1 MKKETGYLH
10 MKKVQNL
17 IEKKKNIIFILIF
30 TLIMV
35 MDPLK
40 IEAADMSGTTITRG
54 QWLHDL
60 TDLFGMS
67 VEKENYPDNYFS
79 DIDQNNEYYSDI
91 MTATEIG
98 LVDVEAGEKV
108 CPTDPVTRE
117 FAVYTMN
124 FCLGYTPNDK
134 DTYGFNDK
142 SDFIHTND
150 ANAEKYFDAAQVA
163 VEQGW
168 LTLQDNKFLPQKY
181 LTLLEKD
188 TMWKAAKE
196 YLQSQ
201 TIDENYK
208 NKATFA
214 DGVIEIPQET
224 EYQFDE
230 FNNAKFV
237 TLFNYT
243 GNLKDGDTFALWQS
257 GLPIIY
263 KAVAVEDNGSGL
275 VVQIS
280 DADDENAI
288 NELDAQGTVEADL
301 AEAVQAGEGTMTWI
315 VGGSAGKNYT
325 DGREISDPRLAGT
338 KKITAIKRAKTFK
351 LGEGLSATV
360 DVTLESPVVNYKING
375 IKEVYVAMDTEP
387 KVTVTV
393 KGDARENL
401 GLPKSLDLV
410 YIPFGGIGTAKLSVS
425 LEANGQCSLSY
436 KSKVTAGVHYRRGKG
451 TTVVNNFEQKGKPTI
466 VANAELDA
474 TVTASVGIT
483 EVPGIDASA
492 WGKVGTCMGVK
503 AWTYGDDKKPTMCM
517 DTWAYLHASAGR
529 IMKIASID
537 LGSKTITIW
546 DEKNSPVRI
555 ANHYED
561 GISKNPCTR
570 GSSKRKYY
578 TPSNSQYF
586 SDASGIYNSDGTAG
600 SESTIQPR
608 YDYTLSKNAQD
619 EDVATITKY
628 YGSVAAIIVPD
639 TIDGYPVVAIGNE
652 AFRGNKYLTAILIP
666 DCITSIDDYA
676 FADTNLDSLVLP
688 AELSKLGRR
697 ILSGN
702 NGVTEIT
709 IPKTLKSVSSAYLYG
724 MDGDGPFTGSN
735 IQIAT
740 IETGMTEIPG
750 HLFHQN
756 NTLISVEIP
765 DTVVKID
772 EYAFAQT
779 GLESIKIPDTVT
791 RLEEGVLAGTKLT
804 ELKLPRNI
812 EFIGRKILSG
822 NKGVT
827 EISIPKRLKSVGSAY
842 LYGMDGDGP
851 FAESNIQKATIETG
865 MTEVP
870 GHLFHQNITLT
881 SVEIPDT
888 VVKIDEYAFT
898 QTGLESIKI
907 PDTVTRL
914 EEGVLAGTK
923 LTELKLPRNIEFI
936 GRRIL
941 SGSEGVTEIEIP
953 KNLKSV
959 GSAYLY
965 GIDGDGPFTGSNIQ
979 KVKIEAGMTKIPA
992 HLFQKNST
1000 LTVVEIPDTVTEIDD
1015 YAFAQTG
1022 VENLEIPES
1031 VITLNNQIFSGSNLV
1046 QISIPDS
1053 ITDMGNAIF
1062 QNCSKLQKV
1071 KLPKVRYNIGEYT
1084 FAGCTSME
1092 EIQLPKTV
1100 TTIWPHAFDG
1110 CSSLKKVEW
1119 SDCLEVIKDNA
1130 FKDCTALTEIVIP
1143 NTVRELGNEAFRNC
1157 DGLEKIVI
1165 PNSVT
1170 TIGNGVLYDCD
1181 SLTNISLGSGIFKL
1195 SESCFEHCDKLES
1208 IVLPYTVTEIG
1219 NNAFKNCVALK
1230 TISIPRNTSVIGTS
1244 VFSYPAKMTIYGV
1257 TGTYAEKYAGEQGIK
1272 FVAIDK
1278 KAEKVSLDKSEL
1290 TINEGQTVQLS
1301 LNVEPK
1307 DFTDEVSWKSTDTNI
1322 ATVNE
1327 NGLVNAKNKGT
1338 AKIKIMVG
1346 EQTVYCTVTVVQPV
1360 TDVYLNKDSLALEA
1374 LENYQ
1379 LKAEVYPEE
1388 ADNKELEWTSSNE
1401 KVAIVDQTGCIS
1413 ALTKGVTTITAK
1425 AKDESNVSCQCVV
1438 TVTNNAYIVKNVNM
1452 LESPHK
1458 YENNCSD
1465 YWVYST
1471 EDEGNALQV
1480 TFDQR
1485 TEVEDGFDYIYIYSA
1500 DGTEIGRYTGTQLSG
1515 ATVKV
1520 PGKTVKIKLVSDNAG
1535 NAWGFKVS
1543 KIVSD
1548 FESSEKEAQVIE
1560 CRDSF
1565 EKNKGDDGFNLDA
1578 RLSVGDGVL
1587 QYVSDAPDI
1596 VSVDADGNVTI
1607 NGVGTANITIT
1618 ASETEKYKKTLKTVT
1633 ITVGE
1638 NTTEKKK
1645 LTDCSVDL
1653 EETSFVFDGT
1663 EIMPDVTV
1671 SYGNQILQE
1680 GEDYR
1685 TDYVNNI
1692 NPGTATI
1699 RISAIEESEWEG
1711 EISVTFEIKK
1721 LPDNMTVEIEPNA
1734 FSGCNNLFEVNI
1746 GTRVKKI
1753 GNGAFADC
1761 DNLLNVYFFGNY
1773 PEIAEQSFEN
1783 VSITAFYPYNDRT
1796 WTLDRLKGYGG
1807 NITWV
1812 PWNPTTREIK
1822 KRDLGICSIEVKKGA
1837 YVYTGKQN
1845 VPSVV
1850 VKDGGYTLQK
1860 GKDYTVTCSNNINA
1874 GTAKIVIQG
1883 IGNYG
1888 GSYKTEYT
1896 IGKAKN
1902 EIKGQGIVKV
1912 ASSKAQGV
1920 NIGVRVYGK
1929 AKLTY
1934 SSNNKSIKI
1943 NSQGKITIVK
1953 NYVGNAVITVK
1964 AAATQNYYGATKKIT
1979 VTVKPTG
1986 TKIAS
1991 AINTAKGKVTV
2002 KWKKNSLGGGYT
2014 IQYSTDKQ
2022 FKKGVKTVNIN
2033 GTKTTQKVLPKLQK
2047 GKSYYVRIAVY
2058 KKVGRNK
2065 YYSSWS
2071 GAKIVKIKK

>member
-1 MKKETGYLH
+1 MKKKIGYLH
-10 MKKVQNL
+10 TKNIQNL
-17 IEKKKNIIFILIF
+17 IKKNLIFIIIF
-30 TLIMV
+30 TLLMV
-35 MDPLK
+35 IAPLK
-40 IEAADMSGTTITRG
+40 IEAADMAETTITRV
-54 QWLHDL
+54 QWLHEL

-79 DIDQNNEYYSDI
+79 DINQDDEYYSDI

-98 LVDVEAGEKV
+98 LVDIEAGEKV
-108 CPTDPVTRE
+108 RPTDPVTRE

-124 FCLGYTPNDK
+124 FCLGYTPNAT
-134 DTYGFNDK
+134 DTYEFNDK
-142 SDFIHTND
+142 SDFTHAND
-150 ANAEKYFDAAQVA
+150 ENAEKYFDAAQVA

-168 LTLQDNKFLPQKY
+168 LALQDNKFLPQKN
-181 LTLLEKD
+181 LTLSEKD
-188 TMWKAAKE
+188 TMWKEAKE

-237 TLFNYT
+237 TLFNYA

-275 VVQIS
+275 VVQII

-301 AEAVQAGEGTMTWI
+301 AEAVQTGEGTMTWI
-315 VGGSAGKNYT
+315 VGGTSEQNYT

-375 IKEVYVAMDTEP
+375 IKEVYVAMDAEP

-410 YIPFGGIGTAKLSVS
+410 SIPFGGIGTAKLSVS

-436 KSKVTAGVHYRRGKG
+436 KSKVTTGVHYIRGKG
-451 TTVVNNFEQKGKPTI
+451 ATVVNNFEKKKKPTI

-492 WGKVGTCMGVK
+492 WGKVGTCMGVQ

-561 GISKNPCTR
+561 GIMKNPCTR

-578 TPSNSQYF
+578 SPSNSRYF
-586 SDASGIYNSDGTAG
+586 SDASGIYNSDGGAG

-608 YDYTLSKNAQD
+608 YDYTLSKNEQD

-666 DCITSIDDYA
+666 DCITSIGDYA

-688 AELSKLGRR
+688 AELNSLGRC

-702 NGVTEIT
+702 KTVTEIVIPKTLSKIGSSFSNLIEGDGPFAESNVQRATIEAGMTVIPESLFHKNSTLTSVEIPDTVTGISRYAFAQTGLTSIEIPDTVTRLGESALAYTKLTELKLPSNIEYLGRTILGGNKGVTEIV
-709 IPKTLKSVSSAYLYG
+709 IPKTLNSTGSSFSNLIE
-724 MDGDGPFTGSN
+724 GDGPFAESN
-735 IQIAT
+735 VQRAT
-740 IETGMTEIPG
+740 IEAGMTVIPESLFHKNSALTSVEIPDTVTG
-750 HLFHQN
+750 ISRYAFAQTGLTSIKIPDTVTRLGESVLAYTKLTELKLPSNIEYLGRTILGGNKGVTEIVIPKTLNSTGSSFSNLVEGDGPFAESNVQKATIEAGMKVIPESLFHKN
-756 NTLISVEIP
+756 STLISVEIP
-765 DTVVKID
+765 DTVTEISR
-772 EYAFAQT
+772 YAFAQT
-779 GLESIKIPDTVT
+779 GLE
-791 RLEEGVLAGTKLT
+791 
-804 ELKLPRNI
+804 NI
-812 EFIGRKILSG
+812 ELPSS
-822 NKGVT
+822 VT
-827 EISIPKRLKSVGSAY
+827 
-842 LYGMDGDGP
+842 
-851 FAESNIQKATIETG
+851 
-865 MTEVP
+865 
-870 GHLFHQNITLT
+870 TLQY
-881 SVEIPDT
+881 E
-888 VVKIDEYAFT
+888 
-898 QTGLESIKI
+898 
-907 PDTVTRL
+907 
-914 EEGVLAGTK
+914 
-923 LTELKLPRNIEFI
+923 
-936 GRRIL
+936 
-941 SGSEGVTEIEIP
+941 
-953 KNLKSV
+953 
-959 GSAYLY
+959 
-965 GIDGDGPFTGSNIQ
+965 
-979 KVKIEAGMTKIPA
+979 
-992 HLFQKNST
+992 
-1000 LTVVEIPDTVTEIDD
+1000 
-1015 YAFAQTG
+1015 
-1022 VENLEIPES
+1022 
-1031 VITLNNQIFSGSNLV
+1031 IFSGSKLV
-1046 QISIPDS
+1046 QINLPDS
-1053 ITDMGNAIF
+1053 ITGMGNAIF

-1071 KLPKVRYNIGEYT
+1071 KLPKVRYNIGDYT
-1084 FAGCTSME
+1084 FAGCTSLE

-1100 TTIWPHAFDG
+1100 TTIWLHAFDG

-1119 SDCLEVIKDNA
+1119 NDCLESIKDNA
-1130 FKDCTALTEIVIP
+1130 FKGCTSLTEIVIP
-1143 NTVRELGNEAFRNC
+1143 DTVRELGNEAFRNC

-1165 PNSVT
+1165 PNSVA

-1181 SLTNISLGSGIFKL
+1181 RLTNILLGTGISKL

-1230 TISIPRNTSVIGTS
+1230 TISIPRNTSVIGSS

-1257 TGTYAEKYAGEQGIK
+1257 AGTYAEKYAGEQGIK

-1278 KAEKVSLDKSEL
+1278 KADKVSLDKSEV
-1290 TINEGQTVQLS
+1290 TINKGQTVQLS

-1322 ATVNE
+1322 VTVNE
-1327 NGLVNAKNKGT
+1327 KGLVIAKNKGT

-1346 EQTVYCTVTVVQPV
+1346 EQTVYCTITVVQPV
-1360 TDVYLNKDSLALEA
+1360 TNVYLNKDSLAIEA

-1379 LKAEVYPEE
+1379 LKAEIYPED

-1401 KVAIVDQTGCIS
+1401 KVATIDQNGYIS

-1425 AKDESNVSCQCVV
+1425 AKDGSNVSRQCVV
-1438 TVTNNAYIVKNVNM
+1438 TVTNNAYIVKNVDM
-1452 LESPHK
+1452 LQSPHK

-1471 EDEGNALQV
+1471 EDEGNELQV

-1543 KIVSD
+1543 KIVSN
-1548 FESSEKEAQVIE
+1548 FESTEKEAQIIE

-1565 EKNKGDDGFNLDA
+1565 EKKKGDDVFNLDV
-1578 RLSVGDGVL
+1578 RLSVGDGIL

-1607 NGVGTANITIT
+1607 NGIGTANITIT
-1618 ASETEKYKKTLKTVT
+1618 ASETEKYKATLKTVT
-1633 ITVGE
+1633 ITVRE
-1638 NTTEKKK
+1638 NTIEKKK

-1653 EETSFVFDGT
+1653 EETSFVYDGT

-1671 SYGNQILQE
+1671 SYGSQILQE

-1685 TDYVNNI
+1685 SDYVNNI

-1699 RISAIEESEWEG
+1699 CISAIEESEWEG

-1746 GTRVKKI
+1746 GARVKKI

-1773 PEIAEQSFEN
+1773 PEIADQSFKN
-1783 VSITAFYPYNDRT
+1783 VSITAYYPYNDRT
-1796 WTLDRLKGYGG
+1796 WTLDRLDGYGG

-1812 PWNPTTREIK
+1812 PWDPVTREVR
-1822 KRDLGICSIEVKKGA
+1822 KRDLGVCSIEVKKGA

-1850 VKDGGYTLQK
+1850 VEDGGYILQE
-1860 GKDYTVTCSNNINA
+1860 GRDYTVTCSNNINA

-1883 IGNYG
+1883 IGNYS

-1896 IGKAKN
+1896 IEKAKN
-1902 EIKGQGIVKV
+1902 EIKGQGIVRV
-1912 ASSKAQGV
+1912 VSSKTQTV
-1920 NIGVRVYGK
+1920 NIGVRVYGN

-1943 NSQGKITIVK
+1943 SSQGKITIAK

-1964 AAATQNYYGATKKIT
+1964 AAATKNYYGVVKKIT

-1986 TKIAS
+1986 TKIS
-1991 AINTAKGKVTV
+1991 NVVNTAKGKVTV
-2002 KWKKNSLGGGYT
+2002 KWKKNSLASGYV

-2022 FKKGVKTVNIN
+2022 FKTGVKTVTVN
-2033 GTKTTQKVLPKLQK
+2033 GAKTTQKVLSKLQK
-2047 GKSYYVRIAVY
+2047 GKSYYVRLAVY
-2058 KKVGRNK
+2058 KKVGSNK

-2071 GAKIVKIKK
+2071 GTKIVKIKK

>member
-1 MKKETGYLH
+1 M
-10 MKKVQNL
+10 
-17 IEKKKNIIFILIF
+17 
-30 TLIMV
+30 
-35 MDPLK
+35 
-40 IEAADMSGTTITRG
+40 
-54 QWLHDL
+54 
-60 TDLFGMS
+60 
-67 VEKENYPDNYFS
+67 
-79 DIDQNNEYYSDI
+79 
-91 MTATEIG
+91 
-98 LVDVEAGEKV
+98 
-108 CPTDPVTRE
+108 
-117 FAVYTMN
+117 
-124 FCLGYTPNDK
+124 
-134 DTYGFNDK
+134 
-142 SDFIHTND
+142 
-150 ANAEKYFDAAQVA
+150 
-163 VEQGW
+163 
-168 LTLQDNKFLPQKY
+168 
-181 LTLLEKD
+181 
-188 TMWKAAKE
+188 
-196 YLQSQ
+196 
-201 TIDENYK
+201 
-208 NKATFA
+208 
-214 DGVIEIPQET
+214 
-224 EYQFDE
+224 
-230 FNNAKFV
+230 
-237 TLFNYT
+237 
-243 GNLKDGDTFALWQS
+243 
-257 GLPIIY
+257 
-263 KAVAVEDNGSGL
+263 
-275 VVQIS
+275 
-280 DADDENAI
+280 
-288 NELDAQGTVEADL
+288 L
-301 AEAVQAGEGTMTWI
+301 A
-315 VGGSAGKNYT
+315 Y
-325 DGREISDPRLAGT
+325 
-338 KKITAIKRAKTFK
+338 
-351 LGEGLSATV
+351 
-360 DVTLESPVVNYKING
+360 
-375 IKEVYVAMDTEP
+375 
-387 KVTVTV
+387 
-393 KGDARENL
+393 
-401 GLPKSLDLV
+401 
-410 YIPFGGIGTAKLSVS
+410 
-425 LEANGQCSLSY
+425 
-436 KSKVTAGVHYRRGKG
+436 
-451 TTVVNNFEQKGKPTI
+451 
-466 VANAELDA
+466 
-474 TVTASVGIT
+474 
-483 EVPGIDASA
+483 
-492 WGKVGTCMGVK
+492 
-503 AWTYGDDKKPTMCM
+503 
-517 DTWAYLHASAGR
+517 
-529 IMKIASID
+529 
-537 LGSKTITIW
+537 
-546 DEKNSPVRI
+546 
-555 ANHYED
+555 
-561 GISKNPCTR
+561 
-570 GSSKRKYY
+570 
-578 TPSNSQYF
+578 
-586 SDASGIYNSDGTAG
+586 
-600 SESTIQPR
+600 
-608 YDYTLSKNAQD
+608 
-619 EDVATITKY
+619 
-628 YGSVAAIIVPD
+628 
-639 TIDGYPVVAIGNE
+639 
-652 AFRGNKYLTAILIP
+652 
-666 DCITSIDDYA
+666 
-676 FADTNLDSLVLP
+676 
-688 AELSKLGRR
+688 
-697 ILSGN
+697 
-702 NGVTEIT
+702 
-709 IPKTLKSVSSAYLYG
+709 
-724 MDGDGPFTGSN
+724 
-735 IQIAT
+735 
-740 IETGMTEIPG
+740 
-750 HLFHQN
+750 
-756 NTLISVEIP
+756 
-765 DTVVKID
+765 
-772 EYAFAQT
+772 
-779 GLESIKIPDTVT
+779 
-791 RLEEGVLAGTKLT
+791 TKLT
-804 ELKLPRNI
+804 ELKLPSNI
-812 EFIGRKILSG
+812 EYLGRTILGG

-827 EISIPKRLKSVGSAY
+827 EIVIPKTLNSTGSSFSN
-842 LYGMDGDGP
+842 LIDGDGP
-851 FAESNIQKATIETG
+851 FAESNVQKATIEAG
-865 MTEVP
+865 MTVVP
-870 GHLFHQNITLT
+870 EHLFHKNSTLT

-888 VVKIDEYAFT
+888 V
-898 QTGLESIKI
+898 
-907 PDTVTRL
+907 
-914 EEGVLAGTK
+914 
-923 LTELKLPRNIEFI
+923 
-936 GRRIL
+936 
-941 SGSEGVTEIEIP
+941 TEI
-953 KNLKSV
+953 SR
-959 GSAYLY
+959 
-965 GIDGDGPFTGSNIQ
+965 
-979 KVKIEAGMTKIPA
+979 
-992 HLFQKNST
+992 
-1000 LTVVEIPDTVTEIDD
+1000 

-1022 VENLEIPES
+1022 LENIELPSS
-1031 VITLNNQIFSGSNLV
+1031 VTTLQYEIFSGGNLL

-1053 ITDMGNAIF
+1053 VTSMGNAIF

-1071 KLPKVRYNIGEYT
+1071 KLPKDRYNISDYT

-1092 EIQLPKTV
+1092 EIQRPKTV

-1110 CSSLKKVEW
+1110 CRSLKKVEW

-1130 FKDCTALTEIVIP
+1130 FKDCMALTEIVIP

-1195 SESCFEHCDKLES
+1195 SESCFEHCDKLEN
-1208 IVLPYTVTEIG
+1208 IILPYTIKSIDKS
-1219 NNAFKNCVALK
+1219 AFKECIALK
-1230 TISIPRNTSVIGTS
+1230 EITIPRNTSSIGTS

-1425 AKDESNVSCQCVV
+1425 AKDGSNVSCQCVV

-1565 EKNKGDDGFNLDA
+1565 EKNKGDDGFNLDV

-1587 QYVSDAPDI
+1587 KYVSDAPDI

-1633 ITVGE
+1633 IMVGE

-1645 LTDCSVDL
+1645 LTDCSVDF

-1860 GKDYTVTCSNNINA
+1860 GKDYTVICSNNINA

-1986 TKIAS
+1986 TKITS

-2002 KWKKNSLGGGYT
+2002 KWKKNSLGGGYA

>member
-1 MKKETGYLH
+1 MEKETGYLH

-17 IEKKKNIIFILIF
+17 IKKKKNIIFILVF
-30 TLIMV
+30 ALIMV
-35 MDPLK
+35 MDPLR

-60 TDLFGMS
+60 TNLFGMS

-108 CPTDPVTRE
+108 RPTDPVTRE

-142 SDFIHTND
+142 SDFTHAND
-150 ANAEKYFDAAQVA
+150 ENAEKYFDAAQVA
-163 VEQGW
+163 LEQGW
-168 LTLQDNKFLPQKY
+168 VALQNNKFLPQKN
-181 LTLLEKD
+181 LTPSEKS
-188 TMWKAAKE
+188 TMWKDATDCI
-196 YLQSQ
+196 QSQ
-201 TIDENYK
+201 TIDGNYK

-214 DGVIEIPQET
+214 EGVVEIPQET

-243 GNLKDGDTFALWQS
+243 GSLKDGDTFALWQS

-280 DADDENAI
+280 DADDENTI

-315 VGGSAGKNYT
+315 EGGSAEKNYM
-325 DGREISDPRLAGT
+325 DGREISNPRLAGS
-338 KKITAIKRAKTFK
+338 KNLTAIKRSKTFT
-351 LGEGLSATV
+351 LGDGLSATV
-360 DVTLESPVVNYKING
+360 NVTIPTPVVNYKVNG
-375 IKEVYVAMDTEP
+375 IKEVYVAMDADPT
-387 KVTVTV
+387 VTVTV
-393 KGDARENL
+393 KGDARESL

-425 LEANGQCSLSY
+425 LEATGQCSLSY

-451 TTVVNNFEQKGKPTI
+451 TTVVNNFEEKKKPKPTI
-466 VANAELDA
+466 SARAELDA
-474 TVTASVGIT
+474 TLTASVGIT
-483 EVPGIDASA
+483 ELPGIDASA
-492 WGKVGTCMGVK
+492 WGKVGSRMGLQ
-503 AWTYGDDKKPTMCM
+503 AWTYEDDKKPAVCM
-517 DTWAYLHASAGR
+517 DTWGYLHASAG
-529 IMKIASID
+529 ITMKIASMD
-537 LGSKTITIW
+537 LGSKTVVIW
-546 DEKNSPVRI
+546 DENNSPVRI
-555 ANHYED
+555 VNHYED
-561 GISKNPCTR
+561 GILKNPCTR
-570 GSSKRKYY
+570 GSSNRKYY
-578 TPSNSQYF
+578 TSSDSRYF
-586 SDASGIYNSDGTAG
+586 SDASGIYNSDGGTG

-608 YDYTLSKNAQD
+608 YEYTLSKNAQD

-666 DCITSIDDYA
+666 DCITSIGDYA

-688 AELSKLGRR
+688 DKLNKLGRR

-702 NGVTEIT
+702 KGITEIA

-724 MDGDGPFTGSN
+724 MDGDGPFTESN
-735 IQIAT
+735 IQRAT
-740 IETGMTEIPG
+740 IETGMTDVPE
-750 HLFHQN
+750 HLFQRN
-756 NTLISVEIP
+756 STLISVEIP
-765 DTVVKID
+765 DTVVKIGG
-772 EYAFAQT
+772 YAFAQT
-779 GLESIKIPDTVT
+779 GVESIEIPDTVT
-791 RLEEGVLAGTKLT
+791 RLEEGVLAETKLA
-804 ELKLPRNI
+804 K
-812 EFIGRKILSG
+812 
-822 NKGVT
+822 
-827 EISIPKRLKSVGSAY
+827 
-842 LYGMDGDGP
+842 
-851 FAESNIQKATIETG
+851 
-865 MTEVP
+865 
-870 GHLFHQNITLT
+870 
-881 SVEIPDT
+881 
-888 VVKIDEYAFT
+888 
-898 QTGLESIKI
+898 
-907 PDTVTRL
+907 
-914 EEGVLAGTK
+914 
-923 LTELKLPRNIEFI
+923 LKLPRNIEFI

-941 SGSEGVTEIEIP
+941 SGNKGVTEITIP
-953 KNLKSV
+953 KSLKNV

-965 GIDGDGPFTGSNIQ
+965 GIDGDGPFTESNI
-979 KVKIEAGMTKIPA
+979 KRAKIEAGMVKIPE
-992 HLFQKNST
+992 HLFQRDSV
-1000 LTVVEIPDTVTEIDD
+1000 LISVEIPDTVTEINA

-1022 VENLEIPES
+1022 LENIEIPES
-1031 VITLNNQIFSGSNLV
+1031 VIVLDNQVFAGGNLI
-1046 QISIPDS
+1046 QINIPDS
-1053 ITDMGNAIF
+1053 IENMGNAIF
-1062 QNCSKLQKV
+1062 QGCSKLKTV
-1071 KLPKVRYNIGEYT
+1071 KLPTVRYNIGSYM
-1084 FAGCTSME
+1084 FADCISLE
-1092 EIQLPKTV
+1092 EIKFPKTV
-1100 TTIWPHAFDG
+1100 TTIWEHAFEG

-1119 SDCLEVIKDNA
+1119 SDCLESIKDNA
-1130 FKDCTALTEIVIP
+1130 FKGCTSLTEIVIP
-1143 NTVRELGNEAFRNC
+1143 NTVRELGN
-1157 DGLEKIVI
+1157 
-1165 PNSVT
+1165 
-1170 TIGNGVLYDCD
+1170 GVLYDCD
-1181 SLTNISLGSGIFKL
+1181 SLTNISVGAGISKL
-1195 SESCFEHCDKLES
+1195 SESCFEHCDNLEK
-1208 IVLPYTVTEIG
+1208 IVLPYTIKSIDKS
-1219 NNAFKNCVALK
+1219 AFKECIALK
-1230 TISIPRNTSVIGTS
+1230 EITIPRNTSSIGTS

-1257 TGTYAEKYAGEQGIK
+1257 AGTYAEKYAGEQGIK

-1278 KAEKVSLDKSEL
+1278 KAEKVSLDKSEV

-1425 AKDESNVSCQCVV
+1425 AKDGSNVSCQCVV

-1565 EKNKGDDGFNLDA
+1565 EKNKGDDGFNLDV

-1618 ASETEKYKKTLKTVT
+1618 ASETEKYKKALKTVT
-1633 ITVGE
+1633 ITVRE
-1638 NTTEKKK
+1638 NAIEKKK
-1645 LTDCSVDL
+1645 LTDCSVDF
-1653 EETSFVFDGT
+1653 EETSFVYDGN

-1685 TDYVNNI
+1685 IDYVNNI

-1699 RISAIEESEWEG
+1699 HISAIEESEWEG

-1783 VSITAFYPYNDRT
+1783 VSITAYYPYNDRT

-1845 VPSVV
+1845 IPSVV
-1850 VKDGGYTLQK
+1850 VKDGGCTLQK

-1883 IGNYG
+1883 IGNYSG
-1888 GSYKTEYT
+1888 RYKTEYT

-1902 EIKGQGIVKV
+1902 EIKGQRIVKA

-1943 NSQGKITIVK
+1943 NSQGKITIAK

-1964 AAATQNYYGATKKIT
+1964 AVATQNYYGATKKIT

-1991 AINTAKGKVTV
+1991 AINTTKGKVTV
-2002 KWKKNSLGGGYT
+2002 KWKKNSLGGGYA

-2033 GTKTTQKVLPKLQK
+2033 GTKTTQKVLSKLQK

>member
-17 IEKKKNIIFILIF
+17 IKKKKNIIFILVF
-30 TLIMV
+30 ALIMV
-35 MDPLK
+35 MDPLR

-60 TDLFGMS
+60 TNLFGMS

-108 CPTDPVTRE
+108 RPTDPVTRE

-142 SDFIHTND
+142 SDFTHAND
-150 ANAEKYFDAAQVA
+150 ENAEKYFDAAQVA
-163 VEQGW
+163 LEQGW
-168 LTLQDNKFLPQKY
+168 VALQNNKFLPQKN
-181 LTLLEKD
+181 LTPSEKS
-188 TMWKAAKE
+188 TMWKDATDCI
-196 YLQSQ
+196 QSQ
-201 TIDENYK
+201 TIDGNYK

-214 DGVIEIPQET
+214 EGVVEIPQET

-243 GNLKDGDTFALWQS
+243 GSLKDGDTFALWQS

-280 DADDENAI
+280 DADDENTI

-315 VGGSAGKNYT
+315 EGGSAEKNYM
-325 DGREISDPRLAGT
+325 DGREISNPRLAGS
-338 KKITAIKRAKTFK
+338 KNLTAIKRSKTFT
-351 LGEGLSATV
+351 LGDGLSATV
-360 DVTLESPVVNYKING
+360 NVTIPTPVVNYKVNG
-375 IKEVYVAMDTEP
+375 IKEVYVAMDADPT
-387 KVTVTV
+387 VTVTV
-393 KGDARENL
+393 KGDARESL

-425 LEANGQCSLSY
+425 LEATGQCSLSY

-451 TTVVNNFEQKGKPTI
+451 TTVVNNFEEKKKPTI
-466 VANAELDA
+466 SARAELDA
-474 TVTASVGIT
+474 TLTASVGIT
-483 EVPGIDASA
+483 ELPGIDASA
-492 WGKVGTCMGVK
+492 WGKVGSRMGLQ
-503 AWTYGDDKKPTMCM
+503 AWTYEDDKKPAVCM
-517 DTWAYLHASAGR
+517 DTWGYLHASAG
-529 IMKIASID
+529 ITMKIASMD
-537 LGSKTITIW
+537 LGSKTVVIW
-546 DEKNSPVRI
+546 DENNSPVRI
-555 ANHYED
+555 VNHYED
-561 GISKNPCTR
+561 GILKNPCTR
-570 GSSKRKYY
+570 GSSNRKYY
-578 TPSNSQYF
+578 TSSDSRYF
-586 SDASGIYNSDGTAG
+586 SDASGIYNSDGGTG

-608 YDYTLSKNAQD
+608 YEYTLSKNAQD

-639 TIDGYPVVAIGNE
+639 TIDGYPVVAIGDE

-666 DCITSIDDYA
+666 DCITSIGDYA

-688 AELSKLGRR
+688 AELNRLGRC

-702 NGVTEIT
+702 KMVTEIT
-709 IPKTLKSVSSAYLYG
+709 IPKTLSS
-724 MDGDGPFTGSN
+724 TGSSFSN
-735 IQIAT
+735 L
-740 IETGMTEIPG
+740 IE
-750 HLFHQN
+750 
-756 NTLISVEIP
+756 
-765 DTVVKID
+765 
-772 EYAFAQT
+772 
-779 GLESIKIPDTVT
+779 
-791 RLEEGVLAGTKLT
+791 
-804 ELKLPRNI
+804 
-812 EFIGRKILSG
+812 
-822 NKGVT
+822 
-827 EISIPKRLKSVGSAY
+827 
-842 LYGMDGDGP
+842 GDGP
-851 FAESNIQKATIETG
+851 FAESNVQKATIEAG
-865 MTEVP
+865 MTVVP
-870 GHLFHQNITLT
+870 EHLFHKNSTLT

-888 VVKIDEYAFT
+888 V
-898 QTGLESIKI
+898 
-907 PDTVTRL
+907 
-914 EEGVLAGTK
+914 
-923 LTELKLPRNIEFI
+923 
-936 GRRIL
+936 
-941 SGSEGVTEIEIP
+941 TEI
-953 KNLKSV
+953 SR
-959 GSAYLY
+959 
-965 GIDGDGPFTGSNIQ
+965 
-979 KVKIEAGMTKIPA
+979 
-992 HLFQKNST
+992 
-1000 LTVVEIPDTVTEIDD
+1000 

-1022 VENLEIPES
+1022 LENIELPSS
-1031 VITLNNQIFSGSNLV
+1031 VTTLQYEIFSGGNLL

-1053 ITDMGNAIF
+1053 VTSMGNAIF

-1071 KLPKVRYNIGEYT
+1071 KLPKDRYNISDYT
-1084 FAGCTSME
+1084 FAGCTSLE

-1100 TTIWPHAFDG
+1100 TTIWSHAFEG
-1110 CSSLKKVEW
+1110 CSSLKQVEW
-1119 SDCLEVIKDNA
+1119 SDCLESIKDNA
-1130 FKDCTALTEIVIP
+1130 FKGCTSLTEIVIP

-1170 TIGNGVLYDCD
+1170 MIGNGVLYDCD
-1181 SLTNISLGSGIFKL
+1181 SLTNISVGAGISKL
-1195 SESCFEHCDKLES
+1195 SESCFEHCDNLEK
-1208 IVLPYTVTEIG
+1208 IVLPYTIKSIDKS
-1219 NNAFKNCVALK
+1219 AFKECIALK
-1230 TISIPRNTSVIGTS
+1230 EITIPRNTSSIGTS

-1257 TGTYAEKYAGEQGIK
+1257 AGTYAEKYAGEQGIK

-1278 KAEKVSLDKSEL
+1278 KAEKVSLDKSEV

-1379 LKAEVYPEE
+1379 LKAEVYPKE

-1425 AKDESNVSCQCVV
+1425 AKDGSNVSCQCVV

-1471 EDEGNALQV
+1471 EDGGNALQV

-1548 FESSEKEAQVIE
+1548 FENSEKEAQVIE

-1618 ASETEKYKKTLKTVT
+1618 ASETEKYKKALKTVT
-1633 ITVGE
+1633 ITVRE
-1638 NTTEKKK
+1638 NAIEKKK
-1645 LTDCSVDL
+1645 LTDCSVDF
-1653 EETSFVFDGT
+1653 EETSFVYDGN

-1685 TDYVNNI
+1685 IDYVNNI

-1699 RISAIEESEWEG
+1699 HISAIEESEWEG

-1753 GNGAFADC
+1753 GNRAFADC

-1783 VSITAFYPYNDRT
+1783 VSITAYYPYNDRT

-1845 VPSVV
+1845 IPSVV
-1850 VKDGGYTLQK
+1850 VKDGGCTLQK

-1883 IGNYG
+1883 IGNYS

-1902 EIKGQGIVKV
+1902 EIKGQRIVKA

-1943 NSQGKITIVK
+1943 NSQGKITIAK

-1964 AAATQNYYGATKKIT
+1964 AVATQNYYGATKKIT

-1991 AINTAKGKVTV
+1991 AINTTKGKVTV
-2002 KWKKNSLGGGYT
+2002 KWKKNSLGGGYA

>member
-1 MKKETGYLH
+1 MEKETGYLH

-17 IEKKKNIIFILIF
+17 IKKKKNIIFILIF
-30 TLIMV
+30 IFALIMV

-142 SDFIHTND
+142 SDFTHAND
-150 ANAEKYFDAAQVA
+150 ENAEKYFDAAQVA

-168 LTLQDNKFLPQKY
+168 VALQNNKFLPQKN
-181 LTLLEKD
+181 LTPSEKN
-188 TMWKAAKE
+188 TMWKEATDCI
-196 YLQSQ
+196 QSQ
-201 TIDENYK
+201 IIDGNYK

-214 DGVIEIPQET
+214 EGVVEIPQET

-243 GNLKDGDTFALWQS
+243 GSLKDGDTFALWQS

-280 DADDENAI
+280 DADDENTI

-315 VGGSAGKNYT
+315 EGGSAEKNYM
-325 DGREISDPRLAGT
+325 DGREISNPRLAGS
-338 KKITAIKRAKTFK
+338 KNLTAIKRSKTFT
-351 LGEGLSATV
+351 LGDGLSATV
-360 DVTLESPVVNYKING
+360 NVTIPTPVVNYKVNG
-375 IKEVYVAMDTEP
+375 IKEVYVAMDADPT
-387 KVTVTV
+387 VTVTV
-393 KGDARENL
+393 KGDARESL

-425 LEANGQCSLSY
+425 LEATGQCSLSY

-451 TTVVNNFEQKGKPTI
+451 TTVVNNFEEKKKPTI
-466 VANAELDA
+466 SARAELDA
-474 TVTASVGIT
+474 TLTASVGIT
-483 EVPGIDASA
+483 ELPGIDASA
-492 WGKVGTCMGVK
+492 WGKVGSRMGLQ
-503 AWTYGDDKKPTMCM
+503 AWTYEDDKKPAVCM
-517 DTWAYLHASAGR
+517 DTWGYLHASAG
-529 IMKIASID
+529 ITMKIASMD
-537 LGSKTITIW
+537 LGSKTVVIW
-546 DEKNSPVRI
+546 DENNSPVRI
-555 ANHYED
+555 VNHYED
-561 GISKNPCTR
+561 GILKNPCTR
-570 GSSKRKYY
+570 GSSNRKYY
-578 TPSNSQYF
+578 TSSDSRYF
-586 SDASGIYNSDGTAG
+586 SDASGIYNSDGGTG

-608 YDYTLSKNAQD
+608 YEYTLSKNAQD

-666 DCITSIDDYA
+666 DCITSIGDYA

-688 AELSKLGRR
+688 AELNRLGRC

-702 NGVTEIT
+702 KMVTEIT
-709 IPKTLKSVSSAYLYG
+709 IPKTLSSTGSSFSNLIEGDGPFAESNVQKATIEAGMTVVPEHLFHKNSTLTSVEIPDTVTEISRYAFTQTGLTSIKIPDTVTRIGESVLAYTKLTELKLPSNIEYLGRTILGGNKGVTEIVIPKTLNSTGSSFSNLI
-724 MDGDGPFTGSN
+724 DGDGPFAESN
-735 IQIAT
+735 VQKAT
-740 IETGMTEIPG
+740 IEAGMTVVPE
-750 HLFHQN
+750 HLFHKN
-756 NTLISVEIP
+756 STLISVEIP
-765 DTVVKID
+765 DTVTEISR
-772 EYAFAQT
+772 YAFAQT
-779 GLESIKIPDTVT
+779 GLE
-791 RLEEGVLAGTKLT
+791 
-804 ELKLPRNI
+804 NI
-812 EFIGRKILSG
+812 ELPSS
-822 NKGVT
+822 VT
-827 EISIPKRLKSVGSAY
+827 
-842 LYGMDGDGP
+842 
-851 FAESNIQKATIETG
+851 
-865 MTEVP
+865 
-870 GHLFHQNITLT
+870 TLQY
-881 SVEIPDT
+881 E
-888 VVKIDEYAFT
+888 
-898 QTGLESIKI
+898 
-907 PDTVTRL
+907 
-914 EEGVLAGTK
+914 
-923 LTELKLPRNIEFI
+923 
-936 GRRIL
+936 
-941 SGSEGVTEIEIP
+941 
-953 KNLKSV
+953 
-959 GSAYLY
+959 
-965 GIDGDGPFTGSNIQ
+965 
-979 KVKIEAGMTKIPA
+979 
-992 HLFQKNST
+992 
-1000 LTVVEIPDTVTEIDD
+1000 
-1015 YAFAQTG
+1015 
-1022 VENLEIPES
+1022 
-1031 VITLNNQIFSGSNLV
+1031 IFSGGNLL

-1053 ITDMGNAIF
+1053 VTSMGNAIF

-1071 KLPKVRYNIGEYT
+1071 KLPKDRYNISDYT

-1130 FKDCTALTEIVIP
+1130 FKDCMALTEIVIP

-1195 SESCFEHCDKLES
+1195 SESCFEHCDKLEN
-1208 IVLPYTVTEIG
+1208 IILPYTIKSIDKS
-1219 NNAFKNCVALK
+1219 AFKECIALK
-1230 TISIPRNTSVIGTS
+1230 EITIPRNTSSIGTS

-1425 AKDESNVSCQCVV
+1425 AKDGSNVSCQCVV

-1565 EKNKGDDGFNLDA
+1565 EKNKGDDGFNLDV

-1587 QYVSDAPDI
+1587 KYVSDAPDI

-1633 ITVGE
+1633 IMVGE

-1645 LTDCSVDL
+1645 LTDCSVDF

-1680 GEDYR
+1680 GENYR

-1860 GKDYTVTCSNNINA
+1860 GKDYTVICSNNINA

-1986 TKIAS
+1986 TKITS

-2002 KWKKNSLGGGYT
+2002 KWKKNSLGGGYA